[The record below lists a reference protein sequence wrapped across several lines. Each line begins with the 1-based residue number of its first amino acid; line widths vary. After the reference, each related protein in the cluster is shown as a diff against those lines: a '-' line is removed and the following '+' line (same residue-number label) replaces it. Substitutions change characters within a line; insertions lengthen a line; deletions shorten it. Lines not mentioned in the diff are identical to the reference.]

1 MIKKTSRDSRRNLRH
16 GRLRKKMAGNSDKL
30 RACIFRS
37 NRNLAI
43 QFIDDETGKVVTGF
57 TTLNK
62 EFKEKNKNLKNN
74 VKLAKLFGD
83 FVGQKA
89 KEKNITQIVFDRCGY
104 KFHGKIKAVAEG
116 IREQGIKF

>member
-37 NRNLAI
+37 NRNLSI
-43 QFIDDETGKVVTGF
+43 QFIDDETGKVITGF

-74 VKLAKLFGD
+74 VKLAKLFGG

-89 KEKNITQIVFDRCGY
+89 KERNITRIVFDRCGY